1 MNFRRFAPIASLS
14 ALCLLGLLLPARA
27 LAQDTPVDPT
37 TLRQLANVVRWS
49 GVVTSL
55 FVIMGA
61 WLSLRFLREF
71 VERMS
76 LQFARFRLQL
86 QKTETILQFLIYV
99 SVAIL
104 SIMLSFRLDDRVLA
118 LIGGTLAVSVGF
130 AMKDLVASMMAG
142 VVIMADR
149 PFQVGD
155 RVSFAGE
162 YGDVTAVGL
171 RSVRIQTLDDNTVT
185 VPNSKFLTEVVSSG
199 NFGQL
204 DMMVVLDF
212 YVGLDQDVDAARR
225 IVHDAAISSRFV
237 YLRKPAVVDV
247 LQVMHDN
254 YLTVRLRLKA
264 YVLDTR
270 HEIAFGTDVT
280 LRVLQAFR
288 ELEIEAPRMLLSGG
302 ASARSSTRGA

>member
-1 MNFRRFAPIASLS
+1 
-14 ALCLLGLLLPARA
+14 
-27 LAQDTPVDPT
+27 
-37 TLRQLANVVRWS
+37 
-49 GVVTSL
+49 VTSL